1 MLVGFGEKRC
11 RKNLPLA
18 DIDQMEFDAFRHFV
32 ESNID
37 WFRGRLP
44 EIDASLAAY
53 ESDLGCR
60 FPTSIKWLLSTHG
73 YWHATGIPNLGESV
87 TLTLELRHSIA
98 LPSNLVVL
106 ANHGDGGVVV
116 LDSSLPT
123 VGDELTI
130 HDVDAAALHGLDA
143 QPFTPD
149 IVYDS
154 FGRYVESVLESQRS
168 AIDPPDVAYDPIAF
182 RD

>member
-1 MLVGFGEKRC
+1 
-11 RKNLPLA
+11 
-18 DIDQMEFDAFRHFV
+18 MEFDAFRRFV

-44 EIDASLAAY
+44 ESEASLAAY
-53 ESDLGCR
+53 ESSLGSR

-73 YWHATGIPNLGESV
+73 YWHATGIPNLRESV
-87 TLTLELRHSIA
+87 TLTLELRRSIA
-98 LPSNLVVL
+98 LPNNFVVL
-106 ANHGDGGVVV
+106 ADHGDGGVIV

-123 VGDELTI
+123 VGDEFTI
-130 HDVDAAALHGLDA
+130 HDVDAAALHELDS
-143 QPFTPD
+143 QPFIPD

-154 FGRYVESVLESQRS
+154 FGRYVESVLDSQRS
-168 AIDPPDVAYDPIAF
+168 TIDPSDVAYDPIAF

>member
-1 MLVGFGEKRC
+1 
-11 RKNLPLA
+11 
-18 DIDQMEFDAFRHFV
+18 MEFDAFRRFV

-44 EIDASLAAY
+44 ETDASLASY
-53 ESDLGCR
+53 ESDLECR
-60 FPTSIKWLLSTHG
+60 FPSSIKWLLSTHG

-87 TLTLELRHSIA
+87 ALTLELRQSIA
-98 LPSNLVVL
+98 LPNHFVVL
-106 ANHGDGGVVV
+106 ADNGDGGVIV
-116 LDSSLPT
+116 LDSSRPT
-123 VGDELTI
+123 VGDEFTI
-130 HDVDAAALHGLDA
+130 HDVDAAALHGLDS

-168 AIDPPDVAYDPIAF
+168 IIDPPDVAYDPDEF
-182 RD
+182 PG